1 MLDRTVYVD
10 NAATTKLD
18 EAVLKDM
25 LPYFTEIYGNPSSL
39 HSTGV
44 EALKVLTK
52 AREDIAEAL
61 NCEAKEIYFTSGG
74 TEADNWAVRGAA
86 YARMKKGKHIITS
99 AIEHHAVHHPLKI
112 LEKEGFEVTY
122 LPVYENGIVRVE
134 DVKRLIRDDTILVT
148 IMLANNEI
156 GTIQPIKEIAEIT
169 REKGI
174 LLHTDA
180 VQAVGQIPVDIKDLN
195 VDLMSFTAHK
205 LYGPKGIGALFIRNG
220 VVINRFMEGGAQ
232 ERNRRAGTENIAG
245 AVGFASAVK
254 RAVASLEENSAKL
267 TKMRDRL
274 IKTVLTTIP
283 YTRLNGDAEKRLP
296 GNANFSIEYIEGE
309 SILLM
314 LDLNK
319 ISASSGSACTSGSLD
334 PSHVL
339 LALGLSHEVAHGS
352 LRISLGHNNTEEDID
367 YILEVLPK
375 ITKTLRNMSPLWEK
389 VEKREN

>member
-1 MLDRTVYVD
+1 MSR
-10 NAATTKLD
+10 
-18 EAVLKDM
+18 
-25 LPYFTEIYGNPSSL
+25 SL
-39 HSTGV
+39 RKWTCYQCHGPFIGS
-44 EALKVLTK
+44 L
-52 AREDIAEAL
+52 
-61 NCEAKEIYFTSGG
+61 
-74 TEADNWAVRGAA
+74 
-86 YARMKKGKHIITS
+86 
-99 AIEHHAVHHPLKI
+99 
-112 LEKEGFEVTY
+112 
-122 LPVYENGIVRVE
+122 
-134 DVKRLIRDDTILVT
+134 LIRGFWQLR
-148 IMLANNEI
+148 LS
-156 GTIQPIKEIAEIT
+156 
-169 REKGI
+169 
-174 LLHTDA
+174 LLSL
-180 VQAVGQIPVDIKDLN
+180 VGQIPVDIKDLN
-195 VDLMSFTAHK
+195 VDLLSFTAHK

-220 VVINRFMEGGAQ
+220 VTINRFMEGGAQ

-245 AVGFASAVK
+245 AVGFASAIK
-254 RAVASLEENSAKL
+254 KAVANLEENSAKL

-389 VEKREN
+389 VEKRES